1 MVSVSHSSKRYC
13 CWLWAN
19 EGAHYKPHGIDR
31 QSHGPENVRIR
42 HGTGN
47 AFPSL
52 YESQFYT
59 LWLGLINKRV
69 SVRQLTGKRRLTP
82 IISGRA
88 RHERLSLQP
97 RLTHLNQT
105 GYTNKKTPLAVESKC
120 GVCRTNYRKDYER
133 FNQV

>member
-1 MVSVSHSSKRYC
+1 MERQGVLRRWFDRAYIAQRWGSLDACAPSSSKRYADC
-13 CWLWAN
+13 TNAV
-19 EGAHYKPHGIDR
+19 G
-31 QSHGPENVRIR
+31 
-42 HGTGN
+42 

-82 IISGRA
+82 IISGYVRQ
-88 RHERLSLQP
+88 ERLSLQP

-105 GYTNKKTPLAVESKC
+105 G
-120 GVCRTNYRKDYER
+120 
-133 FNQV
+133 